1 MTKKVA
7 SILDDGRKGSVEG
20 IIIKSDVLGGPHRC
34 IWGRPSL
41 GLAPLSYVMHAR
53 YYNDY
58 TIIDYGTLLGYTN
71 IRTK

>member
-1 MTKKVA
+1 
-7 SILDDGRKGSVEG
+7 LDDGRKGSGEG
-20 IIIKSDVLGGPHRC
+20 MECVFIKANVLGGKHRC